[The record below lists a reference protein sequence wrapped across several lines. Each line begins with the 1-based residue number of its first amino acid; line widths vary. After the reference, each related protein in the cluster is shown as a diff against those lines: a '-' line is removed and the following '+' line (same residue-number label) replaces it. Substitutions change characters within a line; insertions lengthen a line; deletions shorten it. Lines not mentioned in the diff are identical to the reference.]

1 MEVTCKK
8 WWYKDKNDGYK
19 SKGLFLPIPT
29 LYPCNQLWIFEGVFI
44 DYQAKVGVKHNS
56 PIGKCTF

>member
-19 SKGLFLPIPT
+19 SKWLFLSILT
-29 LYPCNQLWIFEGVFI
+29 SYPCNQLWMFDGVFI
-44 DYQAKVGVKHNS
+44 NYQAKVGVKHNS
-56 PIGKCTF
+56 RIG